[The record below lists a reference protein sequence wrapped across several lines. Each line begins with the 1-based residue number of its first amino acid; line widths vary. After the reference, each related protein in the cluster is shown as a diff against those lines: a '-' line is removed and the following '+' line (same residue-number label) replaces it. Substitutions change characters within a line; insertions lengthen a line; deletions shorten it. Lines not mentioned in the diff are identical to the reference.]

1 MEKLT
6 KDEFDIIIQALYNL
20 NVRVADAPI
29 ILRLIEKILKIKE
42 ESQKEETQ
50 KQKK

>member
-1 MEKLT
+1 MKNLT
-6 KDEFDIIIQALYNL
+6 NEELDIIIQALYNSS
-20 NVRVADAPI
+20 VRVADAPM